1 MVAQGIN
8 GRTVLLEAC
17 LRIEW
22 ARRPAVEVPYRD
34 LQAVGLLP
42 FGWAGFAFLRG
53 HVGRT
58 GWFRLNTANDPDFV
72 YVHFDRHQQPS
83 FVALRDDLRRRVPH
97 MGVEAMHV
105 F

>member
-8 GRTVLLEAC
+8 GRIVLLEAC

-22 ARRPAVEVPYRD
+22 VRRAAVKVPYRD
-34 LQAVGLLP
+34 LQGVGLLQ

-53 HVGRT
+53 HIGRT
-58 GWFRLNTANDPDFV
+58 GWLRLNTANDPDFL
-72 YVHFDRHQQPS
+72 YVHFAREQEPT
-83 FVALRDDLRRRVPH
+83 FVALRDELRRRFPH
-97 MGVEAMHV
+97 MVVEAMHV